1 MTVAALIAVTV
12 VSSALRTPLYDL
24 YMEASSLIAEGNYQE
39 SADVLTE
46 ILERMPDNPRAVYNY
61 ALSSLVTNDY
71 FTADSLF
78 SIFPDD
84 VFQGDTLLEAKSSA
98 RLGNAMT
105 GEDYAGVQSVVEM
118 LLPEISTGESSEN
131 LRQNYE
137 VALKWLM
144 QNEPPPPEDNQD
156 QQDDDNQ
163 DQSDDNQDQQD
174 DNQDQSDDNQ
184 DQSDDGS
191 PDENQPDDNQ
201 DQSDDNQDQS
211 DDNQDQSND
220 DQDQSDDGSPD
231 EDQPE
236 DDQDQSDDGS
246 PDEDQSDDNQDQP
259 DNGGQDED
267 QSDSDE
273 SNQPPP
279 PSDSGMTPE
288 VAQMILDMVE
298 EADADTTGSSK
309 GEAIGAPNW

>member
-1 MTVAALIAVTV
+1 MTVATLIAVTV

-39 SADVLTE
+39 SAEIFTE
-46 ILERMPDNPRAVYNY
+46 ILERMPDNPRAIYNY
-61 ALSSLVTNDY
+61 ALSGLVNNDY
-71 FTADSLF
+71 FTADSLL
-78 SIFPDD
+78 SIFPED
-84 VFQGDTLLEAKSSA
+84 VFQGDTLLGAKSSA
-98 RLGNAMT
+98 RLGNAIT
-105 GEDYAGVQSVVEM
+105 GGDYQGVQSVVEM

-156 QQDDDNQ
+156 QQDN
-163 DQSDDNQDQQD
+163 NN
-174 DNQDQSDDNQ
+174 NQDQSDDNQ

-211 DDNQDQSND
+211 ND

-231 EDQPE
+231 E
-236 DDQDQSDDGS
+236 
-246 PDEDQSDDNQDQP
+246 DQP

-298 EADADTTGSSK
+298 EAEADTTG
-309 GEAIGAPNW
+309 GGTGVAIGTPNW